1 MRSKR
6 LNLFIYFISG
16 LVIISLVV
24 LGYFFF
30 LVDLPP
36 KGMLR
41 IIFLDVGQ
49 GDAILI
55 QTPDQQNI
63 LIDGGP
69 DKNIIYKLD
78 KYIPFNH
85 RQIDIM
91 IATHADLDHI
101 TGLTETLA
109 RYSVKAVLDNGLQGS
124 APAYTQW
131 QSSIKEKNIYQMTVN
146 APQIIDLGDQVS
158 LEFLWPNQELIKELE
173 PDNNFASIVVKLIYG
188 QHSFLLT
195 GDATQETEQEL
206 IKLYDYLE
214 AEVLKVGHHG
224 SKYSSGLEF
233 LQKVRPRYGIISS
246 GEENK
251 FGHPNLRVLKN
262 LEKIDARILRTEQ
275 KGDIIFI
282 SNGKELKIKVEK

>member
-1 MRSKR
+1 MRQKKF
-6 LNLFIYFISG
+6 NLFIYLLSGSAIIG
-16 LVIISLVV
+16 LVF
-24 LGYFFF
+24 LGYFLF

-124 APAYTQW
+124 APAYTRW
-131 QSSIKEKNIYQMTVN
+131 QRLIKEKNIYQMTIN
-146 APQIIDLGDQVS
+146 APQTIDLEDQVS

-195 GDATQETEQEL
+195 GDATQKTEQEL
-206 IKLYDYLE
+206 MRLYDYLE
-214 AEVLKVGHHG
+214 ADVLKVGHHG

-233 LQKVRPRYGIISS
+233 LQKIQPQYGIISV

-262 LEKIDARILRTEQ
+262 LEKIDARILRTDK
-275 KGDIIFI
+275 KGDIIFT
-282 SNGKELKIKVEK
+282 SNGKELKIKN